1 MRGHGRS
8 VPALPGSY
16 AAGLIGLS
24 VSGQV
29 GFLVALR
36 VRELGGGF
44 DDIGLIAGV
53 SALVPALLAVASG
66 AIIDRIG
73 ALRVFTAATF
83 ISVLTILT
91 MTTFTDHRLFLLS
104 GPVLAT
110 STMASW
116 TASQLYVTGLG
127 EGIARAV
134 HIGRFSAATNIG
146 ELTGPL
152 MAGAAAQ
159 VLGPQRG
166 LLVPAIYSSLFVVL
180 GLRLLARSATSS
192 TLGSTPG
199 PSAPAERSTA
209 LSLLRRPPLRR
220 ALTLSTSR
228 LWASVVFLTFVPAFL
243 VDAGLT
249 ELTAGTAMS
258 MTGLVA
264 TFVSP
269 VAGRLAARAGELRVM
284 GIALAVG
291 AVAVMLV
298 PFLTSMPFVFVPPIL
313 LGVANGLT
321 LPILLSLTTAA
332 VPPARG
338 GTALGLRSMVN
349 QFAATAAPLAVGP
362 LLGSYGGTVGFL
374 AGGAG
379 AGVLAGLAG
388 PAARSR
394 AASASTSAPSAFEHQ
409 QERHRGEDHQH
420 PDEVEEGDDHRSG
433 VPGVGEERQHL
444 DRPGSGGEHVTA
456 RLQPDEAQEQRD
468 QHTGEHREH
477 SGHER
482 TGEDPPEATEG
493 LEGEEP
499 SDQPADAG
507 LDEEAGGV
515 PEAWHRSG

>member
-1 MRGHGRS
+1 MSMRDHGRS

-16 AAGLIGLS
+16 SSGLIGLS

-29 GFLVALR
+29 SFLVALR

-53 SALVPALLAVASG
+53 SALVPAFLAVASG

-73 ALRVFTAATF
+73 ALRVFTVATF
-83 ISVLTILT
+83 VSVLTILT

-127 EGIARAV
+127 EGIARVV

-152 MAGAAAQ
+152 MAGAAVQ

-166 LLVPAIYSSLFVVL
+166 FLVPAVYSSLFVVL

-199 PSAPAERSTA
+199 PAVPDERSTT

-228 LWASVVFLTFVPAFL
+228 LWASVVFLNFVPAFL

-249 ELTAGTAMS
+249 ELIVGAAMS

-291 AVAVMLV
+291 AAAVMLV
-298 PFLTSMPFVFVPPIL
+298 PFLTSIPFVFVPPIL

-349 QFAATAAPLAVGP
+349 QFAATAAPLVVGL
-362 LLGSYGGTVGFL
+362 LLGSFGGAVGFL
-374 AGGAG
+374 AGGVGAG
-379 AGVLAGLAG
+379 ALAGLAG

-394 AASASTSAPSAFEHQ
+394 AENASISALSAFEYQ
-409 QERHRGEDHQH
+409 QERDGGEDQQH
-420 PDEVEEGDDHRSG
+420 SDEVEECDRHRSG
-433 VPGVGEERQHL
+433 VAGVGEESQHL
-444 DRPGSGGEHVTA
+444 DRPGSGGEYVTPW
-456 RLQPDEAQEQRD
+456 LQPDEAQEQRD
-468 QHTGEHREH
+468 QCTREHREH
-477 SGHER
+477 PGHKR
-482 TGEDPPEATEG
+482 TGEDPPEAPEG
-493 LEGEEP
+493 L
-499 SDQPADAG
+499 
-507 LDEEAGGV
+507 
-515 PEAWHRSG
+515 